1 MGGRGFVAECGA
13 GAEELAK
20 VRQRLKD
27 EEGSPRGELA
37 PAGRLRGECCLYA
50 FLANPSPSSL
60 RDATSPQGEAFTTS
74 CTIQSLQS
82 NALCGILDILIKKF

>member
-20 VRQRLKD
+20 VGQRVKD

-37 PAGRLRGECCLYA
+37 PAGRLRGACCLYA

-60 RDATSPQGEAFTTS
+60 RDATSPQGEAFPLRPAQFKT
-74 CTIQSLQS
+74 CK
-82 NALCGILDILIKKF
+82 AMDCVVY